1 MNGYIKNFADKNN
14 KLMLFSTDDDKLLEK
29 KTTISSKVKNL
40 KYIELYAFPVYNDRK
55 IKTKIITHGVK
66 VCTISKGL
74 NVQNYRAEYK
84 SRAVIY
90 IDSLLFYEKK
100 YYLKVYLDKCA
111 YKVIDIQMIY
121 YLDDSLIKIGLI
133 NNSKMVLTE

>member
-1 MNGYIKNFADKNN
+1 M
-14 KLMLFSTDDDKLLEK
+14 
-29 KTTISSKVKNL
+29 
-40 KYIELYAFPVYNDRK
+40 
-55 IKTKIITHGVK
+55 
-66 VCTISKGL
+66 
-74 NVQNYRAEYK
+74 QNYRAEYK

-111 YKVIDIQMIY
+111 YKVIDIQMIH

>member
-1 MNGYIKNFADKNN
+1 M
-14 KLMLFSTDDDKLLEK
+14 
-29 KTTISSKVKNL
+29 
-40 KYIELYAFPVYNDRK
+40 
-55 IKTKIITHGVK
+55 
-66 VCTISKGL
+66 
-74 NVQNYRAEYK
+74 QNYRAEYK

>member
-1 MNGYIKNFADKNN
+1 M
-14 KLMLFSTDDDKLLEK
+14 
-29 KTTISSKVKNL
+29 
-40 KYIELYAFPVYNDRK
+40 R
-55 IKTKIITHGVK
+55 
-66 VCTISKGL
+66 
-74 NVQNYRAEYK
+74 NYRAEYK

>member
-1 MNGYIKNFADKNN
+1 M
-14 KLMLFSTDDDKLLEK
+14 
-29 KTTISSKVKNL
+29 
-40 KYIELYAFPVYNDRK
+40 
-55 IKTKIITHGVK
+55 
-66 VCTISKGL
+66 
-74 NVQNYRAEYK
+74 QNYRAEYK
-84 SRAVIY
+84 SRAAIY